1 MEAKAEEREFIVEKG
16 KNKNNISK
24 RTVYSG
30 TLFIYITKK
39 KKLQI
44 LIIYTNTPAFKNKSL
59 I

>member
-16 KNKNNISK
+16 KTKNNISK

-39 KKLQI
+39 KATNPDNLYK
-44 LIIYTNTPAFKNKSL
+44 YTSFQK
-59 I
+59 

>member
-1 MEAKAEEREFIVEKG
+1 MEVKADEREFIVEKE
-16 KNKNNISK
+16 KNKNISK

-30 TLFIYITKK
+30 TLFIYIT